1 VIIAHRFAYAFAYRV
16 SVLDGVRVLGHRC
29 RTLNRCVKGLHPG
42 HLVASSATLNRGM
55 ALRRNPF
62 ADQRGPRQ
70 RAQVLRDLARH
81 DPAEVTADLDRIRR
95 QTGEQSG
102 LW

>member
-1 VIIAHRFAYAFAYRV
+1 VIIAHRFAYVFAYRV
-16 SVLDGVRVLGHRC
+16 SVLDGVRVLGLSLRQPLC
-29 RTLNRCVKGLHPG
+29 QRVAPG
-42 HLVASSATLNRGM
+42 APGGVVGDVQSAGW

-62 ADQRGPRQ
+62 ADPRGPRQ

-81 DPAEVTADLDRIRR
+81 DPAEVTADLHRIRR